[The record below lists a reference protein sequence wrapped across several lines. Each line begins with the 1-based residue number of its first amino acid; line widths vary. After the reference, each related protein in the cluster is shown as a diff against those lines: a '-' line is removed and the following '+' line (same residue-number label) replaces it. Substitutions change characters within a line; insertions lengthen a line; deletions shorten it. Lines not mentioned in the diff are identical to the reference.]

1 MDVAVGGGLGGLE
14 RGCDHFLVALS
25 KRLEVVV
32 GGLVGF
38 DRHKARWTF
47 GVVGVVGVV
56 TVL

>member
-1 MDVAVGGGLGGLE
+1 MEVAVGGGLGGLE
-14 RGCDHFLVALS
+14 RECDHFLVALS

-47 GVVGVVGVV
+47 GVVGVV